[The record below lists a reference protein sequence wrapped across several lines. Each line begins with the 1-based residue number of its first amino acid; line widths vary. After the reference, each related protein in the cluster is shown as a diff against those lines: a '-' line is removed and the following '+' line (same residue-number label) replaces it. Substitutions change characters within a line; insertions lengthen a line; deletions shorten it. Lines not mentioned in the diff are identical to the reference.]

1 MTQVLYYGHPL
12 PGLADTRLPGK
23 LIVVEGTDGV
33 GRSTQIALLREW
45 LEANG
50 FAATETGLTRSELA
64 AAGLKKAKRGHTM
77 GDLTM
82 NLFYATDFVDRLEKQ
97 IVPALRAGFVV
108 LTDRYIYSL
117 IARAQV
123 RGVDPQWIRDVL
135 GFALI
140 PDAVFYLKI
149 DIDHLL
155 PRVINSRGFDYWE
168 SGTDYL
174 RGDDLYE
181 NYVRHQTLLIEQF
194 DAMATEY
201 QFHVVDAT
209 RNVPEVFG
217 DLRAAISTIVADM
230 QAPAESGVSRR
241 RTRRR
246 RSPAGAGRD
255 RSGGPR
261 GLVATS
267 QADTQQPGAT
277 TQGARG

>member
-1 MTQVLYYGHPL
+1 MTHVLFYGHRL
-12 PGLADTRLPGK
+12 PGLRDERLPGK

-33 GRSTQIALLREW
+33 GRSTQLALLREW

-50 FAATETGLTRSELA
+50 FAASETGFSRSELA

-108 LTDRYIYSL
+108 LTDRYIFSL

-140 PDAVFYLKI
+140 PDAVFYLRI
-149 DIDHLL
+149 DVDHLL

-174 RGDDLYE
+174 RGDDVFE
-181 NYVRHQTLLIEQF
+181 NYVRHQDLLIQQF
-194 DAMATEY
+194 DSMAEEY
-201 QFHVVDAT
+201 QFKVVDAT
-209 RNVPEVFG
+209 RSVPEVFG
-217 DLRAAISTIVADM
+217 DLRASIQTIIGDM
-230 QAPAESGVSRR
+230 QVPTDGGTVPAGTGRR
-241 RTRRR
+241 RGPIPRSPRPPRRR
-246 RSPAGAGRD
+246 PSNGSSAEAAQNGVASRD
-255 RSGGPR
+255 EPS
-261 GLVATS
+261 S
-267 QADTQQPGAT
+267 
-277 TQGARG
+277 

>member
-140 PDAVFYLKI
+140 PDVVFYLKI

-217 DLRAAISTIVADM
+217 DLRAAILTIVADM
-230 QAPAESGVSRR
+230 QAPTDSGVSRR
-241 RTRRR
+241 RARRR
-246 RSPAGAGRD
+246 RSPAGAGGD
-255 RSGGPR
+255 RSGGTR

-267 QADTQQPGAT
+267 QADTQHPGAT

>member
-1 MTQVLYYGHPL
+1 
-12 PGLADTRLPGK
+12 
-23 LIVVEGTDGV
+23 
-33 GRSTQIALLREW
+33 
-45 LEANG
+45 
-50 FAATETGLTRSELA
+50 
-64 AAGLKKAKRGHTM
+64 M

-140 PDAVFYLKI
+140 PDVVFYLKT
-149 DIDHLL
+149 DVEHLL

-194 DAMATEY
+194 DAMAEEY
-201 QFHVVDAT
+201 QFQVVDAT

-217 DLRAAISTIVADM
+217 DLRGAILTLVADM
-230 QAPAESGVSRR
+230 QAVGEPAARGASRR
-241 RTRRR
+241 R
-246 RSPAGAGRD
+246 AGAGAR
-255 RSGGPR
+255 RSRASRSVGAAGAAPGAGGGPPDPPSS
-261 GLVATS
+261 A
-267 QADTQQPGAT
+267 
-277 TQGARG
+277 